1 MDVVE
6 DCGRLFMNSPKNVH
20 MEKFHNRLHSFL
32 RGWKSRASPT
42 ILASAGMFF
51 VGEGD
56 RTACWYCNCP
66 LENWLPDDS
75 PWVEHAK
82 WFPNCDFLLL
92 HKGFDFLVSHVR
104 NRFSASAAINNG
116 SISPS
121 ERNVL
126 TSEIAKDVF
135 LCKICYNEKINCVF
149 VPCGHA
155 FSCWSCSVKVLC
167 CPVCRVNF
175 TAIQQIFIS

>member
-1 MDVVE
+1 MDIE
-6 DCGRLFMNSPKNVH
+6 DCGQLFMNSPKNVH

-32 RGWKSRASPT
+32 RGWNSRASPT
-42 ILASAGMFF
+42 ILASAGMLF

-56 RTACWYCNCP
+56 RTACWYCNRT

-82 WFPNCDFLLL
+82 WFPNCYFLLL
-92 HKGFDFLVSHVR
+92 HKGFVCLVSHVR
-104 NRFSASAAINNG
+104 NRFSASAATNNC

-135 LCKICYNEKINCVF
+135 LCKIF
-149 VPCGHA
+149 
-155 FSCWSCSVKVLC
+155 
-167 CPVCRVNF
+167 
-175 TAIQQIFIS
+175 FIIKK